1 MPATRLTMAS
11 VLVGRETGITP
22 PLPGGP
28 GGTIRGGSSGLCCM
42 RTHATGDL
50 FSPRSRASAESR
62 KRRRSRSG
70 WFGEY
75 PLRNPP
81 RMEEG
86 ILRIPSMTVMA
97 SETIRRR
104 LREVP
109 DSPGVYLLRDTREQV
124 IYVGKALRLRDRL
137 RAYFTTGYGQTA
149 RTAELVQRVYDFEF
163 VKTANEVE
171 ALVLENNLIKHYRP
185 RFNIRLKDDKNY
197 LYLKLPVTE
206 EYPRVHY
213 TRRVLD
219 DGALYFGPYTS
230 AQSLRSTVK
239 SIRQLLPFR
248 TCSEDIFKQGKV
260 CLDFHIKR
268 CPGPCERRISSEDY
282 KARINEVALFMEGRS
297 DLLVRELHER
307 MDSAAGRLDFENAA
321 RYRDQLQSIERIADR
336 QKVLTRGRD
345 DQDIVAYARSGN
357 DVFVEVA
364 YVRQSKMVGHD
375 GHALDGAG
383 DATEPELLRG
393 FMLQYYSSATHVPR
407 SVILPGPVE
416 EPELIKGWLSE
427 KRGRPVEVDVPQ
439 RGRLRAL
446 VTQLGET
453 AKQELEQIRIQAD
466 YDRSRTEPMLAAL
479 AEALDLESPPKRIE
493 CYDISNIQGDSA
505 VGSMVV
511 FEDGRPRN
519 DHYRHFRIKYVPG
532 PNDFAM
538 LQEVLRRRLERLE
551 SAQRREEVGS
561 IGDRSFTSRPGLILI
576 DGGKS
581 QLSAALEVTEAAGY
595 ADIPTFALAKE
606 REEIFAPGRAEPIV
620 QERNSPGM
628 FLVQRIRDEAHR
640 FAITHHRKVRARK
653 ALTSPLDS
661 VEGIGPARKRALLR
675 HFGSVQA
682 IREAPV
688 GEIVKLGIHERLAVR
703 LKETL

>member
-1 MPATRLTMAS
+1 MAINQEDA
-11 VLVGRETGITP
+11 V
-22 PLPGGP
+22 
-28 GGTIRGGSSGLCCM
+28 
-42 RTHATGDL
+42 
-50 FSPRSRASAESR
+50 
-62 KRRRSRSG
+62 K
-70 WFGEY
+70 
-75 PLRNPP
+75 
-81 RMEEG
+81 
-86 ILRIPSMTVMA
+86 
-97 SETIRRR
+97 RR
-104 LREVP
+104 LRAVP
-109 DSPGVYLLRDTREQV
+109 DGPGVYLFRDNRAQV

-137 RAYFTTGYGQTA
+137 RSYFTPGYSETA
-149 RTAELVQRVYDFEF
+149 RVADLVRKIYDFEF
-163 VKTANEVE
+163 VTTANEVE
-171 ALVLENNLIKHYRP
+171 ALVLECNLIKNYRP

-206 EYPRVHY
+206 QFPRVHY
-213 TRRVLD
+213 SRRVLK

-248 TCSEDIFKQGKV
+248 TCSDEIFKQGKV

-268 CPGPCERRISSEDY
+268 CPGPCERRISPEDY
-282 KARINEVALFMEGRS
+282 KARIHEVALFMEGRS
-297 DLLVRELHER
+297 DVLVHELKDR

-321 RYRDQLQSIERIADR
+321 RYRDQLQSIEKIADR

-345 DQDIVAYARSGN
+345 DQDLIAYARSGG

-364 YVRQSKMVGHD
+364 YVRQGKMVGHD
-375 GHALDGAG
+375 GHALDGASEAVEG
-383 DATEPELLRG
+383 ELLRG
-393 FMLQYYSSATHVPR
+393 FLLQYYASATHIPR
-407 SVILPGPVE
+407 SIVLPGAVE
-416 EPELIKGWLSE
+416 EPELLTGWLTE
-427 KRGRPVEVDVPQ
+427 RRGGPVTIEVPQ
-439 RGRLRAL
+439 RGRKRAL
-446 VTQLGET
+446 VTQLAET
-453 AKQELEQIRIQAD
+453 AGQELEQMRIQAD

-505 VGSMVV
+505 VGAMVV

-519 DHYRHFRIKYVPG
+519 DHYRHFRIKFVPG

-551 SAQRREEVGS
+551 SSQRREDADAV
-561 IGDRSFTSRPGLILI
+561 GDRSFTSRPDLILI
-576 DGGKS
+576 DGGKG
-581 QLSAALEVTEAAGY
+581 QLSAALEVLESAGY

-606 REEIFAPGRAEPIV
+606 REEIFAPNRSEPIV

-640 FAITHHRKVRARK
+640 FAITHHRKVRSRK

-682 IREAPV
+682 IREAAV
-688 GEIVKLGIHERLAVR
+688 EDIVALGVPERLAKR

>member
-1 MPATRLTMAS
+1 MS
-11 VLVGRETGITP
+11 VTLEETI
-22 PLPGGP
+22 
-28 GGTIRGGSSGLCCM
+28 
-42 RTHATGDL
+42 
-50 FSPRSRASAESR
+50 
-62 KRRRSRSG
+62 KRR
-70 WFGEY
+70 
-75 PLRNPP
+75 LQ
-81 RMEEG
+81 
-86 ILRIPSMTVMA
+86 A
-97 SETIRRR
+97 
-104 LREVP
+104 VP
-109 DSPGVYLLRDTREQV
+109 ESPGVYMFRDKRTQV

-137 RAYFTTGYGQTA
+137 RSYFTPGYADAG
-149 RTAELVQRVYDFEF
+149 RIAELMQRAVDFDF
-163 VKTANEVE
+163 VTTANEVE
-171 ALVLENNLIKHYRP
+171 ALVLENNLIKNYRP

-206 EYPRVHY
+206 EFPRVHY
-213 TRRVLD
+213 SRRVQN

-248 TCSEDIFKQGKV
+248 TCSDEIFKQGKV

-297 DLLVRELHER
+297 DILVRELQER
-307 MDSAAGRLDFENAA
+307 MENAADRLDFENAA

-345 DQDIVAYARSGN
+345 DQDILAYARSGN

-364 YVRQSKMVGHD
+364 YVRQGKMVGHD

-383 DATEPELLRG
+383 DVGEPELLRG

-407 SVILPGPVE
+407 SVILPGAVD
-416 EPELIKGWLSE
+416 EPELLTGWLSE
-427 KRGRPVEVDVPQ
+427 KRGRPVELEVPQ
-439 RGRLRAL
+439 RGRKRAL
-446 VTQLGET
+446 VQQLAET
-453 AKQELEQIRIQAD
+453 AAQELEQLRIQAD

-479 AEALDLESPPKRIE
+479 ATALDLETPPKRIE

-519 DHYRHFRIKYVPG
+519 DHYRHFRIRYVPG

-551 SAQRREEVGS
+551 SAQRREEAEIV
-561 IGDRSFTSRPGLILI
+561 GDRSFTSRPDLILI
-576 DGGKS
+576 DGGKG
-581 QLSAALEVTEAAGY
+581 QLSAALEVMESAGY

-606 REEIFAPGRAEPIV
+606 REEIWAPGRAEPIV
-620 QERNSPGM
+620 QEHNSPGM

-682 IREAPV
+682 IREAAV
-688 GEIVKLGIHERLAVR
+688 EEIVKVGIPERLAAR

>member
-1 MPATRLTMAS
+1 MAVS
-11 VLVGRETGITP
+11 LEETI
-22 PLPGGP
+22 
-28 GGTIRGGSSGLCCM
+28 
-42 RTHATGDL
+42 
-50 FSPRSRASAESR
+50 
-62 KRRRSRSG
+62 KRR
-70 WFGEY
+70 
-75 PLRNPP
+75 LQ
-81 RMEEG
+81 
-86 ILRIPSMTVMA
+86 A
-97 SETIRRR
+97 
-104 LREVP
+104 VP
-109 DSPGVYLLRDTREQV
+109 DSPGVYMFRDSKTQV

-137 RAYFTTGYGQTA
+137 RSYFTPGYAETA
-149 RTAELVQRVYDFEF
+149 RVSELIRRATDFEF
-163 VKTANEVE
+163 VTTANEVE
-171 ALVLENNLIKHYRP
+171 ALVLENNLIKNYRP

-197 LYLKLPVTE
+197 LYLKLPLTE
-206 EYPRVHY
+206 EFPRVHY
-213 TRRVLD
+213 SRRVQN
-219 DGALYFGPYTS
+219 DGAQYFGPYTS

-248 TCSEDIFKQGKV
+248 TCSDEIFKQGKV

-375 GHALDGAG
+375 GHALDGAA
-383 DATEPELLRG
+383 DATEAELLRG

-407 SVILPGPVE
+407 TVILPGSVD
-416 EPELIKGWLSE
+416 EPELITDWLSE
-427 KRGRPVEVDVPQ
+427 KRGRPVDIQVPK

-519 DHYRHFRIKYVPG
+519 EHYRHFRIKYVPG

-551 SAQRREEVGS
+551 SAQRREEADVV
-561 IGDRSFTSRPGLILI
+561 GDRSFTSRPDLILI
-576 DGGKS
+576 DGGKG
-581 QLSAALEVTEAAGY
+581 QLSAALEVMETAGY

-688 GEIVKLGIHERLAVR
+688 DEIVKLGIPERLAAR

>member
-1 MPATRLTMAS
+1 MAATLEDA
-11 VLVGRETGITP
+11 
-22 PLPGGP
+22 
-28 GGTIRGGSSGLCCM
+28 
-42 RTHATGDL
+42 
-50 FSPRSRASAESR
+50 
-62 KRRRSRSG
+62 
-70 WFGEY
+70 
-75 PLRNPP
+75 
-81 RMEEG
+81 
-86 ILRIPSMTVMA
+86 
-97 SETIRRR
+97 IRRR
-104 LREVP
+104 LQAVP
-109 DSPGVYLLRDTREQV
+109 DTPGVYLFRDGKTQV

-137 RAYFTTGYGQTA
+137 RQYFTPGYAETA
-149 RTAELVQRVYDFEF
+149 RVAELVRRAVDFDF
-163 VKTANEVE
+163 ITTANEVE
-171 ALVLENNLIKHYRP
+171 ALVLENSLIKNYRP

-206 EYPRVHY
+206 EFPRVHY
-213 TRRVLD
+213 SRRVQN

-248 TCSEDIFKQGKV
+248 TCSDEIFKQGKV

-282 KARINEVALFMEGRS
+282 KARIDEVAMFMEGRS
-297 DLLVRELHER
+297 DLLVRELEDR
-307 MDSAAGRLDFENAA
+307 MGSAADRLDFENAA
-321 RYRDQLQSIERIADR
+321 RYRDQLHSIERIADR

-345 DQDIVAYARSGN
+345 DQDILAYARSGS

-364 YVRQSKMVGHD
+364 YIRQGKMVGHD

-383 DATEPELLRG
+383 DVTEPELLRG

-407 SVILPGPVE
+407 DVVLPGPVE
-416 EPELIKGWLSE
+416 EPDLIAGWLTE
-427 KRGRPVEVDVPQ
+427 RRGRTVALLVPQ

-446 VTQLGET
+446 VTQLAET
-453 AKQELEQIRIQAD
+453 ATQELRQIRIQAD

-519 DHYRHFRIKYVPG
+519 DHYRHFRIKFTPG

-551 SAQRREEVGS
+551 SSQRREEADAA
-561 IGDRSFTSRPGLILI
+561 GDRSFTSRPDLILI
-576 DGGKS
+576 DGGRG
-581 QLSAALEVTEAAGY
+581 QLSAALEVMETAGY

-620 QERNSPGM
+620 QEHNSPGM

-688 GEIVKLGIHERLAVR
+688 DEIVKLGIPERLAAR

>member
-1 MPATRLTMAS
+1 MAIS
-11 VLVGRETGITP
+11 LED
-22 PLPGGP
+22 
-28 GGTIRGGSSGLCCM
+28 TI
-42 RTHATGDL
+42 
-50 FSPRSRASAESR
+50 
-62 KRRRSRSG
+62 KRR
-70 WFGEY
+70 
-75 PLRNPP
+75 LQ
-81 RMEEG
+81 
-86 ILRIPSMTVMA
+86 A
-97 SETIRRR
+97 
-104 LREVP
+104 VP
-109 DSPGVYLLRDTREQV
+109 ESPGVYMFRDNKSQV

-137 RAYFTTGYGQTA
+137 RSYFTPGYAQTA
-149 RTAELVQRVYDFEF
+149 RVAELIRKANDFEF
-163 VKTANEVE
+163 VTTANEVE
-171 ALVLENNLIKHYRP
+171 ALVLENNLIKNYRP

-206 EYPRVHY
+206 EFPRVHY
-213 TRRVLD
+213 SRRVQN

-230 AQSLRSTVK
+230 ALSLRSTVK

-248 TCSEDIFKQGKV
+248 TCSDEIFKQGKV

-268 CPGPCERRISSEDY
+268 CPGPCERRITSDDY

-297 DLLVRELHER
+297 DILVRELKQR
-307 MDSAAGRLDFENAA
+307 MEDAANRLDFENAA

-357 DVFVEVA
+357 DVYVEVA
-364 YVRQSKMVGHD
+364 YVRQGKMVGHD
-375 GHALDGAG
+375 GHALDGAA

-407 SVILPGPVE
+407 DVVLPGPVD
-416 EPELIKGWLSE
+416 EPELITGWLSQ
-427 KRGRPVEVDVPQ
+427 KRGRPVTIEVPQ
-439 RGRLRAL
+439 RGRKRAL
-446 VTQLGET
+446 VTQLAET
-453 AKQELEQIRIQAD
+453 AKQELEQMRIRAD

-479 AEALDLESPPKRIE
+479 AEALDLESPPRRIE

-519 DHYRHFRIKYVPG
+519 EHYRHFRIKYVPG

-551 SAQRREEVGS
+551 QSQRREEADIV
-561 IGDRSFTSRPGLILI
+561 GDRSFTSRPDLILI
-576 DGGKS
+576 DGGKG
-581 QLSAALEVTEAAGY
+581 QLSAALEVLESAGY

-606 REEIFAPGRAEPIV
+606 REEIFAPGRVEPIV

-688 GEIVKLGIHERLAVR
+688 DEIVKLGIPERLAMR

>member
-1 MPATRLTMAS
+1 MA
-11 VLVGRETGITP
+11 VTLED
-22 PLPGGP
+22 
-28 GGTIRGGSSGLCCM
+28 TI
-42 RTHATGDL
+42 
-50 FSPRSRASAESR
+50 
-62 KRRRSRSG
+62 KRR
-70 WFGEY
+70 
-75 PLRNPP
+75 LQ
-81 RMEEG
+81 
-86 ILRIPSMTVMA
+86 A
-97 SETIRRR
+97 
-104 LREVP
+104 VP
-109 DSPGVYLLRDTREQV
+109 ESPGVYMFRDSKMQV

-137 RAYFTTGYGQTA
+137 RSYFTPGYAETA
-149 RTAELVQRVYDFEF
+149 RVSELIRRATDFEF
-163 VKTANEVE
+163 VTTANEVE
-171 ALVLENNLIKHYRP
+171 ALVLENNLIKNYRP

-206 EYPRVHY
+206 EFPRVHY
-213 TRRVLD
+213 SRRVQN
-219 DGALYFGPYTS
+219 DGASYFGPYTS
-230 AQSLRSTVK
+230 ALSLRSTVK

-248 TCSEDIFKQGKV
+248 TCSDEIFKQGKV

-297 DLLVRELHER
+297 DILVRELQDR
-307 MDSAAGRLDFENAA
+307 MESAAGRLDFENAA

-336 QKVLTRGRD
+336 QKVLTRRRD

-364 YVRQSKMVGHD
+364 YVRQGKMVGHD

-383 DATEPELLRG
+383 DAAEPELLRG

-407 SVILPGPVE
+407 SVILPGQVE
-416 EPELIKGWLSE
+416 EPELITGWLSE
-427 KRGRPVEVDVPQ
+427 RRGRPVTIEVPQ
-439 RGRLRAL
+439 RGRKRAL
-446 VTQLGET
+446 VLQLAET
-453 AKQELEQIRIQAD
+453 AAQELEQLRIQAD

-479 AEALDLESPPKRIE
+479 AAALDLESPPKRIE

-519 DHYRHFRIKYVPG
+519 DHYRHFRIRYVPG

-551 SAQRREEVGS
+551 SAQRREEADIV
-561 IGDRSFTSRPGLILI
+561 GDRSFTSRPDLILI
-576 DGGKS
+576 DGGKG
-581 QLSAALEVTEAAGY
+581 QLSAALEVMEVAGY

-640 FAITHHRKVRARK
+640 FAITHHRKVRSRK

-688 GEIVKLGIHERLAVR
+688 DEIVKLGIPERLASR

>member
-1 MPATRLTMAS
+1 MAATLEDA
-11 VLVGRETGITP
+11 I
-22 PLPGGP
+22 
-28 GGTIRGGSSGLCCM
+28 
-42 RTHATGDL
+42 
-50 FSPRSRASAESR
+50 
-62 KRRRSRSG
+62 KRR
-70 WFGEY
+70 
-75 PLRNPP
+75 LQ
-81 RMEEG
+81 
-86 ILRIPSMTVMA
+86 A
-97 SETIRRR
+97 
-104 LREVP
+104 VP
-109 DSPGVYLLRDTREQV
+109 DSPGVYLFRDSKTQV

-137 RAYFTTGYGQTA
+137 RSYFTPGYAETA
-149 RTAELVQRVYDFEF
+149 RVSELIRRATDFEF
-163 VKTANEVE
+163 VTTANEVE
-171 ALVLENNLIKHYRP
+171 ALVLENNLIKNYRP

-206 EYPRVHY
+206 DFPRVHY
-213 TRRVLD
+213 SRRVLN
-219 DGALYFGPYTS
+219 DGAQYFGPYTS

-248 TCSEDIFKQGKV
+248 TCSDEIFKQGKV

-282 KARINEVALFMEGRS
+282 KARINEVGLFMEGRS
-297 DLLVRELHER
+297 DLLVRELHDR
-307 MDSAAGRLDFENAA
+307 METSAARLDFENAA

-364 YVRQSKMVGHD
+364 YIRQGKMVGHD

-383 DATEPELLRG
+383 DVSEPELLRG

-407 SVILPGPVE
+407 TVILPGPVE
-416 EPELIKGWLSE
+416 EPELLTGWLTE
-427 KRGRPVEVDVPQ
+427 KRGRPVELAVPQ

-446 VTQLGET
+446 VTQLAET
-453 AKQELEQIRIQAD
+453 AVQELEQIRIQAD

-551 SAQRREEVGS
+551 SAQRREEADVV
-561 IGDRSFTSRPGLILI
+561 GDRSFTSRPDLILI
-576 DGGKS
+576 DGGKG
-581 QLSAALEVTEAAGY
+581 QLSAALEVMETAGY

-688 GEIVKLGIHERLAVR
+688 DEIVKLGIPERLAAR

>member
-1 MPATRLTMAS
+1 VAIS
-11 VLVGRETGITP
+11 Q
-22 PLPGGP
+22 
-28 GGTIRGGSSGLCCM
+28 
-42 RTHATGDL
+42 
-50 FSPRSRASAESR
+50 
-62 KRRRSRSG
+62 
-70 WFGEY
+70 
-75 PLRNPP
+75 
-81 RMEEG
+81 EEA
-86 ILRIPSMTVMA
+86 VK
-97 SETIRRR
+97 RR
-104 LREVP
+104 LRAVP
-109 DSPGVYLLRDTREQV
+109 DGPGVYLFRDQRTQV

-137 RAYFTTGYGQTA
+137 RSYFTPGYGETA
-149 RTAELVQRVYDFEF
+149 RVSELVRKIHDFEF
-163 VKTANEVE
+163 VTTANEVE
-171 ALVLENNLIKHYRP
+171 ALVLENDFIKNYRP

-206 EYPRVHY
+206 EFPRVHY
-213 TRRVLD
+213 SRRVQK

-230 AQSLRSTVK
+230 AQSLRGTVK

-248 TCSEDIFKQGKV
+248 TCSDEIFKQGKV

-268 CPGPCERRISSEDY
+268 CPGPCERRISAEDY

-297 DLLVRELHER
+297 DLLVGQLKDR
-307 MDSAAGRLDFENAA
+307 MDGAANRLDFENAA

-336 QKVLTRGRD
+336 QKVLVQGRD
-345 DQDIVAYARSGN
+345 DQDLIAYARRGGE
-357 DVFVEVA
+357 VFVEVA
-364 YVRQSKMVGHD
+364 YVRQGKMVGHD

-383 DATEPELLRG
+383 DAAESELLRG
-393 FMLQYYSSATHVPR
+393 FLLQYYESATHVPR
-407 SVILPGPVE
+407 AVIVPGAVD
-416 EPELIKGWLSE
+416 EPELLTSWLTQ
-427 KRGRPVEVDVPQ
+427 KRGGPVTIEVPQ
-439 RGRLRAL
+439 RGRKRAL
-446 VTQLGET
+446 VTQLAET
-453 AKQELEQIRIQAD
+453 AAQELEQLRIQAD

-479 AEALDLESPPKRIE
+479 AEALDLEVPPKRIE

-505 VGSMVV
+505 VGAMVV

-519 DHYRHFRIKYVPG
+519 DHYRHFRIRFVPG

-551 SAQRREEVGS
+551 SAQRREDADAV
-561 IGDRSFTSRPGLILI
+561 GDRSFTSRPDLMLI
-576 DGGKS
+576 DGGKG
-581 QLSAALEVTEAAGY
+581 QLSAALEVLESAGY

-620 QERNSPGM
+620 QEKNSPGM

-640 FAITHHRKVRARK
+640 FAITHHRKVRSRK

-688 GEIVKLGIHERLAVR
+688 EDIVAVGVPERLAKR